1 MIKNVF
7 KLNGKPINVYTS
19 WDDFTFEQYERIL
32 DLKDDDVPEVVSIL
46 TGVDRETLEKAEIKG
61 LENLLGAANFLK
73 TVPTWPLVT
82 DKIGPYTIP
91 ANKNGK
97 FEIQFES
104 LGQFE
109 DMRKAMAKCT
119 AIVDLTK
126 TYPLFVAI
134 YLQKLSDGIYS
145 YSKAVDMVPSIRRMP
160 AREVM
165 ALGSFFYARLRS
177 LLTGTPDNSHSPT
190 PSQKKLKLDSKNS
203 MKDSGR
209 MPR

>member
-7 KLNGKPINVYTS
+7 KLNGKPINVCTS

-46 TGVDRETLEKAEIKG
+46 TGVDREILEKAEILG
-61 LENLLGAANFLK
+61 LENLLEAARFLK
-73 TVPTWPLVT
+73 SVPKWPLAT

-91 ANKNGK
+91 PNKAGK

-109 DMRKAMAKCT
+109 DMRKAMGKCAT
-119 AIVDLTK
+119 IVDLTK
-126 TYPLFVAI
+126 AYPLFVAI
-134 YLQKLSDGIYS
+134 YLQKIADGVYS
-145 YSKAVDMVPSIRRMP
+145 YSKAVEMVPSIRRMP

-165 ALGSFFYARLRS
+165 ALGSFFYAKLKN
-177 LLTGTPDNSHSPT
+177 LLSGTADNSPSPT
-190 PSQKKLKLDSKNS
+190 PSQKKSKPDSKSS
-203 MKDSGR
+203 MKGSGR
-209 MPR
+209 TPR